1 MADDFVEEVIEDY
14 KEEDMHFQSSVAQGS
29 DDQHTRLVSSL
40 NNCHVVPW
48 NNGQFAQLKIPHHW
62 QSS

>member
-1 MADDFVEEVIEDY
+1 MADNFVKEEMEDY
-14 KEEDMHFQSSVAQGS
+14 KEEDMHFHVSVAQGS

-48 NNGQFAQLKIPHHW
+48 NNGQFAQLKISHD
-62 QSS
+62 